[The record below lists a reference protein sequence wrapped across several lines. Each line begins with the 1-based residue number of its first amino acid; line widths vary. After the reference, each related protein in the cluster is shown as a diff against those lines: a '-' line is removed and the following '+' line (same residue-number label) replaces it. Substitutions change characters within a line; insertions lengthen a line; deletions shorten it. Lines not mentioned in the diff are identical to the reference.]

1 VFGYVECPCQ
11 PLQSSSAESL
21 KIVCSQESE
30 ERSRLAVSQSDQGQP
45 NIEMMHSTQSTLPAL
60 QVLEGFITRFF
71 RDSFLQFV
79 LPYEGAI
86 SL

>member
-1 VFGYVECPCQ
+1 
-11 PLQSSSAESL
+11 
-21 KIVCSQESE
+21 
-30 ERSRLAVSQSDQGQP
+30 
-45 NIEMMHSTQSTLPAL
+45 MHSTQSTLPAL